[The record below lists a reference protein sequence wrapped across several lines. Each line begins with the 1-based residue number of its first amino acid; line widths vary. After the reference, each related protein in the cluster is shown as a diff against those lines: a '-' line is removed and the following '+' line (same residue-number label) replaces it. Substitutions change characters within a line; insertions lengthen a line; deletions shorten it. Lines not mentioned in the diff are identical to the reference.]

1 LSVKWSENGNNF
13 YTGLSNGHI
22 LKWDFKSG
30 QVQLTLN
37 IASNKIIKRHNKLG
51 LDTTMIWTLNEINNK
66 YLFSGDSNGTFRV
79 WDCEFGVLIKEFKEH
94 EADILTCCKNKNY
107 NTIYFTGSDSLIC
120 AIQLINDEWVLTSKF
135 RGQSHDVNSVCLL
148 K

>member
-1 LSVKWSENGNNF
+1 
-13 YTGLSNGHI
+13 
-22 LKWDFKSG
+22 
-30 QVQLTLN
+30 
-37 IASNKIIKRHNKLG
+37 
-51 LDTTMIWTLNEINNK
+51 MIWTLNEINNK
-66 YLFSGDSNGTFRV
+66 FLFSGDSNGTFRV

-94 EADILTCCKNKNY
+94 EADILTCCKNKKY

-120 AIQLINDEWVLTSKF
+120 AIQLINDEWILTSKF